1 MSSVTTTPRSFVP
14 GQAAGQRAQAPGA
27 GASNS
32 MGLVTI
38 DPVRLLRRYWLV
50 LAISVFVGAVVGVG
64 AHVLFARYAPRYSA
78 TVTFV
83 VEGPTSDPR
92 TIEPLDQG
100 GQAMER
106 FTGTQVALLTSDVVM
121 QAAVNNPDVM
131 RTQWAKPYL
140 NASGQINTN
149 DAATALA
156 NDISAGPI
164 ALTNLIKLTMTAGTA
179 EDSAVIANKVAQ
191 TYLQDLQKRSRS
203 NTSERRDA
211 LGKRLAQIDAQ
222 LNAARES
229 VKRIVD
235 ENGIGTFD
243 QALSQEDMQMR
254 LLNESLVEITK
265 STSALK
271 SLLEKGQAELAKA
284 GAVVFPPD
292 IEQEVDRHPIVVD
305 MNGQLSNLRVDLRTL
320 RERGFGED
328 HFSVQQIKDRIR
340 SMEIEIEKKRQELL
354 RSFFTAQLDSYRT
367 NIKANED
374 QEKDL
379 RTQLEGVNTR
389 REDLLRLKL
398 QKEKLDS
405 DIERLTIEQT
415 ETRKAVQDLDT
426 VSSESAFDRVKI
438 AGVAQ
443 TPNKR
448 SFPKLPIMLFVGV
461 LLCSGSVTGLIV
473 LREAL
478 DQRVRGPGDLALI
491 PRLSVLGMVPDASE
505 DPARPKAVEV
515 AFKDHSSSVV
525 AESFRQIRSILL
537 KRMNQAG
544 ARSLVVIGG
553 MPGSGAT
560 TVVSNIGMALAGA
573 DERVLLI
580 DANLRRPAL
589 HKVFKLQDGPG
600 LGDVLTGQATF
611 DSSVQDSGVPNLS
624 ILTAGT
630 AANRAVPER
639 LGSEVMSRLIADAA
653 SRYDRIIIDS
663 APAIVSGD
671 GLSLASKCDASV
683 LVVRALNEKR
693 GMVNRLRS
701 TLAELRAEFM
711 GVVVNGVRSS
721 AGGYFRKNIETAHK
735 YHSVQD

>member
-398 QKEKLDS
+398 QKEKLDT

-426 VSSESAFDRVKI
+426 VSSEAAFDRVKI

-491 PRLSVLGMVPDASE
+491 PRLSVLGMIPDAS
-505 DPARPKAVEV
+505 
-515 AFKDHSSSVV
+515 
-525 AESFRQIRSILL
+525 
-537 KRMNQAG
+537 
-544 ARSLVVIGG
+544 
-553 MPGSGAT
+553 
-560 TVVSNIGMALAGA
+560 
-573 DERVLLI
+573 
-580 DANLRRPAL
+580 
-589 HKVFKLQDGPG
+589 
-600 LGDVLTGQATF
+600 
-611 DSSVQDSGVPNLS
+611 
-624 ILTAGT
+624 
-630 AANRAVPER
+630 
-639 LGSEVMSRLIADAA
+639 
-653 SRYDRIIIDS
+653 
-663 APAIVSGD
+663 
-671 GLSLASKCDASV
+671 
-683 LVVRALNEKR
+683 
-693 GMVNRLRS
+693 
-701 TLAELRAEFM
+701 
-711 GVVVNGVRSS
+711 
-721 AGGYFRKNIETAHK
+721 
-735 YHSVQD
+735 